1 MIGMNVPR
9 ALIIFALLLGFAALG
24 LFNLTQKSIVTAA
37 APSDSLHKTG
47 PIQLSVIAQVGPW
60 PVASRLIGYRGRLWF
75 ANSVKGRN
83 HNSADIWS
91 LDPATGT
98 KRYERHLFSQDAGLP
113 LVSKGLLY
121 WPFEDALLSFGNGVV
136 EVTDGE
142 TWQPLVIPNAPI
154 YHTSQLLEWQDG
166 LLAITGTRNA
176 GMQFSKDAGRSWE
189 ELYIHPTP
197 STHVSRLKEM
207 LVFDGKTYASLKDA
221 KVKRLTRWTGA
232 GFQTVNSWPANRY
245 FNGLTVHKDAV
256 FGIVG
261 RGGERE
267 IWKFDGSRS
276 VRVGFKGPFTDLT
289 SDGEQLW
296 MVARDG
302 RLWSSAGG
310 EKWIRH
316 GDLKNG
322 RPVSIQAI
330 SKGIY
335 VAGAGD
341 DGRAIVWGPRGHIIA
356 TGAQPVD
363 FNSQRPIKPTNQNW
377 QQVGQKIDKLLSD
390 PSTYGSSGNGQL
402 RALVSQAASQGA
414 PSGFFANRLNTK
426 IPSVTVSAFGGNM
439 ELKAQDIAHSILL
452 SAMETAGY
460 PNVPINHLLDPWDS
474 APNSY
479 EKYFELELSALRA
492 VAGSGQNDSATIDAL
507 LARLDFSGDPPWLK
521 SQVIGTLTAVSGEH
535 FGYDIAAWRK
545 WAQTKKQRQIIP
557 D

>member
-1 MIGMNVPR
+1 MNVRR
-9 ALIIFALLLGFAALG
+9 ALIIFALLAGFAAFG
-24 LFNLTQKSIVTAA
+24 LFNLAQESISTAA
-37 APSDSLHKTG
+37 SPSVSAQKIE

-91 LDPATGT
+91 LDPANGN

-207 LVFDGKTYASLKDA
+207 LVFDGQTYASLKDA

-232 GFQTVNSWPANRY
+232 GFETVKSWPPNRY
-245 FNGLTVHKDAV
+245 FNGLTVHKDAL
-256 FGIVG
+256 FGLVG

-302 RLWSSAGG
+302 RLWSSARG
-310 EKWIRH
+310 EEWTRH

-322 RPVSIQAI
+322 RPVSIQSV

-341 DGRAIVWGPRGHIIA
+341 DGRGIVWGTRGHSIA
-356 TGAQPVD
+356 DGTKVAGLI
-363 FNSQRPIKPTNQNW
+363 SQRPTKPATINW
-377 QQVGQKIDKLLSD
+377 QAAGRKIDRLLSD
-390 PSTYGSSGNGQL
+390 PSTYGSSRTGQL
-402 RALVSQAASQGA
+402 RTVVSQAVAQGA
-414 PSGFFANRLNTK
+414 PSGFFAKRLKTK
-426 IPSVTVSAFGGNM
+426 IPPVKISAFGGNM

-460 PNVPINHLLDPWDS
+460 PNVPVKYLLDPWDS
-474 APNSY
+474 EPNSY

-492 VAGSGQNDSATIDAL
+492 VAGSGQNDGPTIDAL
-507 LARLDFSGDPPWLK
+507 LARFDFSNDPPWLK
-521 SQVIGTLTAVSGEH
+521 SQIIGTLTAVSGEH
-535 FGYDIAAWRK
+535 FGYDIAAWEK
-545 WAQTKKQRQIIP
+545 WAQRQ
-557 D
+557 